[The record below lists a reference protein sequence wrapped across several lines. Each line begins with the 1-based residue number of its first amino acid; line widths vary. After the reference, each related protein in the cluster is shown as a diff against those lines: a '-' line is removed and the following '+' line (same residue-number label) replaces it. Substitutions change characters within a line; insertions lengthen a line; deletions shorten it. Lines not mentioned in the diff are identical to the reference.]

1 MAIAKAYAAIE
12 EGQVHLRRREGA
24 DRGALPLVMLHASPS
39 SSRSLV
45 PLMEEFARADAGR
58 ELIAFDTPCN
68 GQSCAPAM
76 PDPAIADF
84 AAMLARAADA
94 LGKPRVALYGT
105 HTGAHIAIEWALA
118 RPEGVAALVLDGVA
132 LLDEAMRAEF
142 LELYA
147 PRKVP
152 DETGSQ
158 FPWAFQ
164 FIRDQMI
171 FFPHYRKDAAHIRA
185 GGDLDP
191 RVLHELALEV
201 LANLKAYHL
210 PYEAVF
216 RHEVRAALARL
227 EVPVLVLADSASAL
241 DPATEEI
248 ARLVPHAR
256 LATDCASP
264 GDKAAA
270 ISAFLETI
278 E

>member
-1 MAIAKAYAAIE
+1 MSIAKAYADIA
-12 EGQVHLRRREGA
+12 EGQVHLRRSAPGGES
-24 DRGALPLVMLHASPS
+24 DPPLVLLHASPS

-45 PLMEEFARADAGR
+45 SLMEALGPAR
-58 ELIAFDTPCN
+58 ECIAFDTPAN

-76 PDPAIADF
+76 PEPEMGDF

-118 RPEGVAALVLDGVA
+118 RPEAVAALVLDGVA

-147 PRKVP
+147 PRKAP

-191 RVLHELALEV
+191 RVLHDLALEV
-201 LANLKAYHL
+201 LANLDTYHL

-216 RHEVRAALARL
+216 RHDVRAALARL
-227 EVPVLVLADSASAL
+227 DLPVLVLADSASAL
-241 DPATEEI
+241 DPASAEV

-264 GDKAAA
+264 AAKAAA
-270 ISAFLETI
+270 ISAFLETL